1 MTKSTLKKILK
12 VFLTLQWAKELPRQG
27 FIALGFKRNE
37 ADSVAAHSWT
47 TAILAYLLASE
58 MKKQGKKI
66 DIEKTLKMALFHDMA
81 ETIVGDVGTFVKG
94 MAKGA
99 FAGIEEEGLKWLVSD
114 LPTKDEIISL
124 VEEYSQRKTLE
135 ARVCKVADNLDALA
149 QAKGVPAAQSALKYF
164 KEIYHITKIPFH
176 KTAVEMILKDEIIS
190 LVEEYSQRK
199 TLEARVCKVANNL
212 VALAQAKGVPAAQT
226 ALKYFKEIYHITK
239 IPFHKTAVE
248 MILKDEVEPERSWQK
263 K

>member
-1 MTKSTLKKILK
+1 MKKEVLKKILK

-37 ADSVAAHSWT
+37 ADSVAAHSWS
-47 TAILAYLLASE
+47 TAMLVYLFATE
-58 MKKQGKKI
+58 IKKSGQKI
-66 DIEKTLKMALFHDMA
+66 DVDKAVKMALFHDMA

-99 FAGIEEEGLKWLVSD
+99 FAKVEEEGLKWLVTD
-114 LPTKDEIISL
+114 LPQKKEIIEL
-124 VEEYSQRKTLE
+124 VEEYMHRKSLE

-149 QAKGVPAAQSALKYF
+149 QAKGVPAAASALKYF
-164 KEIYHITKIPFH
+164 KEVYHITKIPWH
-176 KTAVEMILKDEIIS
+176 K
-190 LVEEYSQRK
+190 Q
-199 TLEARVCKVANNL
+199 
-212 VALAQAKGVPAAQT
+212 
-226 ALKYFKEIYHITK
+226 
-239 IPFHKTAVE
+239 AVE

>member
-1 MTKSTLKKILK
+1 MKKDTLKKILK

-47 TAILAYLLASE
+47 TTVLVYLLATE
-58 MKKQGKKI
+58 MNKNLPAGRQVDVDKAI
-66 DIEKTLKMALFHDMA
+66 KMALFHDMA

-99 FAGIEEEGLKWLVSD
+99 FAPIEEEGLKWLVKD
-114 LPTKDEIISL
+114 LPSKNEIIEL
-124 VEEYSQRKTLE
+124 VEEYMQRKTVE

-149 QAKGVPAAQSALKYF
+149 QVKGVPAAASALKYF
-164 KEIYHITKIPFH
+164 KEVYHLTKIPWH
-176 KTAVEMILKDEIIS
+176 KEAVEMILRDEI
-190 LVEEYSQRK
+190 
-199 TLEARVCKVANNL
+199 
-212 VALAQAKGVPAAQT
+212 
-226 ALKYFKEIYHITK
+226 
-239 IPFHKTAVE
+239 
-248 MILKDEVEPERSWQK
+248 EPERSWQK

>member
-1 MTKSTLKKILK
+1 MKKGTLKKILK

-47 TAILAYLLASE
+47 CAMLVYLIASE
-58 MKKQGKKI
+58 MKKNGEKI
-66 DIEKTLKMALFHDMA
+66 DINKAVKMALFHDMA

-99 FAGIEEEGLKWLVSD
+99 FAPIEEEGLKWLVKD
-114 LPTKDEIISL
+114 LPSNTEIVDLVDE
-124 VEEYSQRKTLE
+124 YMQRKTLE

-149 QAKGVPAAQSALKYF
+149 QAKGVPGAASALKYF
-164 KEIYHITKIPFH
+164 KEVYHITKIPWH
-176 KTAVEMILKDEIIS
+176 KTAVEMII
-190 LVEEYSQRK
+190 
-199 TLEARVCKVANNL
+199 
-212 VALAQAKGVPAAQT
+212 
-226 ALKYFKEIYHITK
+226 
-239 IPFHKTAVE
+239 
-248 MILKDEVEPERSWQK
+248 KDEVEPERSWQK

>member
-1 MTKSTLKKILK
+1 MKREVLKKILK

-47 TAILAYLLASE
+47 TAMLTYFLATE
-58 MKKQGKKI
+58 MKKDGHKI
-66 DIEKTLKMALFHDMA
+66 NVDKAIKMALFHDMA

-99 FAGIEEEGLKWLVSD
+99 FAPIEEEGLSWLVSD
-114 LPTKDEIISL
+114 LPSKKEIISL
-124 VEEYSQRKTLE
+124 VSEYMDRKTAE
-135 ARVCKVADNLDALA
+135 ARLVKVADNLDALA
-149 QAKGVPAAQSALKYF
+149 QAKGVPGAASALKYF
-164 KEIYHITKIPFH
+164 KEVYHITKIPF
-176 KTAVEMILKDEIIS
+176 
-190 LVEEYSQRK
+190 Y
-199 TLEARVCKVANNL
+199 
-212 VALAQAKGVPAAQT
+212 
-226 ALKYFKEIYHITK
+226 KE
-239 IPFHKTAVE
+239 AVE

>member
-1 MTKSTLKKILK
+1 MQTKTLKQILK
-12 VFLTLQWAKELPRQG
+12 IFLTLQWAKELPRQG

-47 TAILAYLLASE
+47 TAMLTYFLATEL
-58 MKKQGKKI
+58 KKNGQKI
-66 DIEKTLKMALFHDMA
+66 DIDKAIKMALFHDMA

-99 FAGIEEEGLKWLVSD
+99 FVQIEEEGLKWLVKD
-114 LPTKDEIISL
+114 LPTEREITSL
-124 VEEYSQRKTLE
+124 VKEYSQRKSLE
-135 ARVCKVADNLDALA
+135 ARLVKVADNLDALA

-176 KTAVEMILKDEIIS
+176 KTAVEMI
-190 LVEEYSQRK
+190 V
-199 TLEARVCKVANNL
+199 
-212 VALAQAKGVPAAQT
+212 
-226 ALKYFKEIYHITK
+226 
-239 IPFHKTAVE
+239 
-248 MILKDEVEPERSWQK
+248 KDEVEPERSWQK